1 MDYSKGK
8 IYKIIDESN
17 GDLYIGSTCQE
28 LKVRNWGHH
37 MIRSYNK
44 IRENCK
50 ISLIEDYP
58 CNSKGELLKR
68 EQYWI
73 DKIDCINKTRS
84 YRSVEQRKENE
95 RNHKKI
101 NRERCLLLQK
111 KASARQRSWQRSMGG
126 RKDEWNNN
134 SLVKI
139 DPDLFLWTIHSV

>member
-17 GDLYIGSTCQE
+17 GDLYIGSTIQT
-28 LKVRNWGHH
+28 LKARNWGHH
-37 MIRSYNK
+37 MIRDYNK

-58 CNSKGELLKR
+58 CNSKKELVKR

-73 DKIDCINKTRS
+73 DRTDCINKTRS
-84 YRSVEQRKENE
+84 YRTPGQKKESM
-95 RNHKKI
+95 RNHKEM

-111 KASARQRSWQRSMGG
+111 KSNERSRTWQRSMGG

-139 DPDLFLWTIHSV
+139 DPDIFT